1 MRPAPAAPEDGL
13 SPPEIDVVRHL
24 LGMAVND
31 SPADFPYGEGLPTS
45 YAEVLT
51 DAYESAGL
59 GNFPLSGRPPVR
71 GAFSTGVVALTTK
84 GYVVGQ
90 RTSENYRPT
99 HPVLQAEPIVTTP
112 QALRIANGQRPGLT
126 PRLFHHEDE
135 KLIVTSFEFGT
146 HPRRDRDPSGT
157 VVRRLL
163 LQGLPQALTDFTT
176 IRIPREVRR
185 HQNVDS
191 TVAMIDRARTVR
203 RSRFSEEQLRGT
215 ATFGIDD
222 ALLDDLGDRA
232 AAFTPRTPGILHNDL
247 HYDNMLVRPVPRD
260 GRMPSRPVCLLDLQ
274 FVTEGDPVQD
284 LACAAVKLDCTRDE
298 VADLAVGW
306 ARRLDAGRTSGI
318 EHDLPAAMA
327 AVSATQSTVLI
338 PNVIKAVREAAER
351 DRSSLEHTLDE
362 AARKIQAC
370 VAPAMEYGRDA
381 RVTTA
386 WVRDRLG
393 GTLPRNPAMIPVV
406 GFWPV
411 TSPHRA
417 SPAPVLPGSTEHASH
432 TPRLAPEQRA
442 RNTRS
447 DPISG
452 WQA

>member
-1 MRPAPAAPEDGL
+1 MRSGPAAPEDGL
-13 SPPEIDVVRHL
+13 SPPEIDIVRRL
-24 LGMAVND
+24 LGMPVSD
-31 SPADFPYGEGLPTS
+31 SLANFPHGEGTPGS

-51 DAYESAGL
+51 DAYESMGL
-59 GNFPLSGRPPVR
+59 RNFALPGRPPVR

-135 KLIVTSFEFGT
+135 KLIVTGFEFGM
-146 HPRRDRDPSGT
+146 HPQRERDPSGA
-157 VVRRLL
+157 VVRRRL
-163 LQGLPQALTDFTT
+163 LQGLPQALADFTT
-176 IRIPREVRR
+176 MRIPREVRR
-185 HQNVDS
+185 HQHVDS

-203 RSRFSEEQLRGT
+203 RSRFSEEQLRRT
-215 ATFGIDD
+215 AAFGIDD
-222 ALLDDLGDRA
+222 ALLDDLGARA

-260 GRMPSRPVCLLDLQ
+260 GRMRSRGVCLLDLQ

-284 LACAAVKLDCTRDE
+284 LACAAVKLDCTMDE
-298 VADLAVGW
+298 VADLATGW
-306 ARRLDAGRTSGI
+306 NRRLDAGRTSGI

-327 AVSATQSTVLI
+327 AVSATQSTVVI

-362 AARKIQAC
+362 AALKIQAC
-370 VAPAMEYGRDA
+370 MAPAMAYGRDA
-381 RVTTA
+381 QVTTA

-393 GTLPRNPAMIPVV
+393 GTLPRNPAMIATT
-406 GFWPV
+406 GFRPAG
-411 TSPHRA
+411 SPRRE
-417 SPAPVLPGSTEHASH
+417 SPSPVLSGSTEHACH
-432 TPRLAPEQRA
+432 TPRLAPEPQR
-442 RNTRS
+442 RDTHGG
-447 DPISG
+447 PTSG
-452 WQA
+452 

>member
-1 MRPAPAAPEDGL
+1 MRPGPAAPEDGL
-13 SPPEIDVVRHL
+13 SPPEIDIVRHL
-24 LGMAVND
+24 LGMPVND
-31 SPADFPYGEGLPTS
+31 SLADFPHGEGTPTS
-45 YAEVLT
+45 YAKVLT

-59 GNFPLSGRPPVR
+59 RNFPLPGRPPVR

-112 QALRIANGQRPGLT
+112 EALRIANGQRPGLT

-135 KLIVTSFEFGT
+135 KLIVTSFEFGI
-146 HPRRDRDPSGT
+146 HPRRDRDPSGS

-163 LQGLPQALTDFTT
+163 LQGLPQALADFTT

-203 RSRFSEEQLRGT
+203 RSRFSEEQLRRT

-260 GRMPSRPVCLLDLQ
+260 GGMRSSGVCLLDLQ

-284 LACAAVKLDCTRDE
+284 LACAAVKLDCTMDE
-298 VADLAVGW
+298 VADLAFGW
-306 ARRLDAGRTSGI
+306 DRRLDAGRTSGI
-318 EHDLPAAMA
+318 ERDLPTAMA

-338 PNVIKAVREAAER
+338 PNVIKSVREAAER

-370 VAPAMEYGRDA
+370 IAPAMAYGRDA
-381 RVTTA
+381 QVGAA

-393 GTLPRNPAMIPVV
+393 DTLPRNPAMI
-406 GFWPV
+406 
-411 TSPHRA
+411 A
-417 SPAPVLPGSTEHASH
+417 SAGIPAGQHP
-432 TPRLAPEQRA
+432 TP
-442 RNTRS
+442 
-447 DPISG
+447 
-452 WQA
+452 